1 MYYNKEYR
9 RRIFYARSKNISIR
23 SASNKY
29 SMVRVFSRSIDRD
42 QSFFPGCFDIPFFF
56 ILVINTGGWRNLE
69 TQFNI
74 SDYYPLFSNSNKLE
88 KRKNKSG
95 FNLSQTRN
103 WVQTSSKFT
112 LIKSLIKLRDTEVE
126 MRLGQQ
132 YHTRSWNKIERL
144 YFYSNLNF

>member
-23 SASNKY
+23 STSNKY

-42 QSFFPGCFDIPFFF
+42 QSFFSGCFDIPFFF
-56 ILVINTGGWRNLE
+56 ILVINTGGGWRKLE
-69 TQFNI
+69 TQLNI
-74 SDYYPLFSNSNKLE
+74 SGYYPLFSNSNKLE

-103 WVQTSSKFT
+103 WVQASRKLKSKFT
-112 LIKSLIKLRDTEVE
+112 LIKSLIKLREQKWKC
-126 MRLGQQ
+126 G
-132 YHTRSWNKIERL
+132 
-144 YFYSNLNF
+144 